1 MTVINRIDARGAG
14 RREDDDDDKD
24 DDDDEATFLCL
35 SSARRGN

>member
-24 DDDDEATFLCL
+24 DDDDEATFLCF
-35 SSARRGN
+35 SSAR

>member
-14 RREDDDDDKD
+14 RREGDDDDKD

>member
-24 DDDDEATFLCL
+24 DDDDEATLFVFVV
-35 SSARRGN
+35 SALR